1 VTASASERERVVR
14 SRSPLLWY
22 IGAAVCFL
30 AAALLAWNAGLPE
43 RAAFTGRV
51 MPGELPVAPEI
62 GAVAPP
68 FTATSIDETRVSLSD
83 LRGHPVLVNF
93 WATWCVPCRVE
104 MPMLEEVYRDTH
116 AKGLRI
122 LAVNLGED
130 PQTAREWGRGL
141 GLTFDLLSDPRGD
154 IAAVYALRGQP
165 STYVISPSG
174 IITAIFYGPASGD
187 ALRSAL
193 APYLSD

>member
-1 VTASASERERVVR
+1 VTVSGQEPAVR

-22 IGAAVCFL
+22 IGAGVCFL

-43 RAAFTGRV
+43 RAEFTGRV
-51 MPGELPVAPEI
+51 IPGELPVAPEI

-68 FTATSIDETRVSLSD
+68 FTAQTVDGTRVSLTD
-83 LRGHPVLVNF
+83 LRGQPVLVNF

-104 MPMLEEVYRDTH
+104 MPMLEEVYRDTR

-130 PQTAREWGRGL
+130 PQTARQWGQGL

-154 IAAVYALRGQP
+154 IAALYALRGQP
-165 STYVISPSG
+165 STYVISPNG
-174 IITAIFYGPASGD
+174 LITAIFYGPASGD

-193 APYLSD
+193 APYLPG